1 MKFEGHKNPLPKRK
15 LTKADRDAERMLWKA
30 KISGTR
36 ITNAEVV
43 RRLARS
49 RGRAS
54 YKATWALVRRARRRV
69 NRKYAFVIRTAS
81 QLNLTEDLVAQWVR
95 QGLLSPDNCTAVAR
109 ILRDYSQQP
118 SSLR

>member
-1 MKFEGHKNPLPKRK
+1 MPKRR

-36 ITNAEVV
+36 MTNAEVV
-43 RRLARS
+43 RRLARL

-69 NRKYAFVIRTAS
+69 NRKYAFVTRTAS
-81 QLNLTEDLVAQWVR
+81 QLNLTEELVAKWVR
-95 QGLLSPDNCTAVAR
+95 QGLLNPENCTAVAK
-109 ILRDYSQQP
+109 ILEDYSRQ
-118 SSLR
+118 LTRF